1 MSMNCSEKNDV
12 MLIEN
17 TEKKRKILRF
27 VILLLLLVISG
38 VLFLEY
44 LASRKQVIKRAKDIE
59 ENMVIVDSII
69 ETEIIDAEQTVAPDH
84 SYIPSK
90 IKTQA
95 RELNPSE
102 QSKLLLDQLNER
114 YETDKIIAFL
124 DTGEG
129 GIREI
134 VAFDPN
140 SDYYDRRDI
149 KGNYDHSGT
158 VFLYKENES
167 VLDDFTN
174 YFGHSMQDGT
184 RLKKIVDYETNKKL
198 LESAKIYTY
207 EGILVYELVQIVE
220 VESKWYDKYKTWQQA
235 DFMDFYET
243 SAVEGNLVMRNE
255 SYDPQCKYMTLNTC
269 QDYLGKVKTVAIYK
283 LIEIL

>member
-1 MSMNCSEKNDV
+1 M
-12 MLIEN
+12 
-17 TEKKRKILRF
+17 F
-27 VILLLLLVISG
+27 VISG
-38 VLFLEY
+38 ALFFKY
-44 LASRKQVIKRAKDIE
+44 FTSQNQVTKRTKDIQ
-59 ENMVIVDSII
+59 ENIEIVESLIA
-69 ETEIIDAEQTVAPDH
+69 TEITEKEQAVAPDH
-84 SYIPSK
+84 SYIPGK
-90 IKTQA
+90 IKTQE
-95 RELNPSE
+95 RKSNPSE

-134 VAFDPN
+134 VAFDPD

-158 VFLYKENES
+158 VFLYQENQS
-167 VLDDFTN
+167 VLDDYTN

-184 RLKKIVDYETNKKL
+184 RLKKLVDYENNKEYI
-198 LESAKIYTY
+198 ESAKLYTY
-207 EGILVYELVQIVE
+207 EGIFIYELVQIVE
-220 VESKWYDKYKTWQQA
+220 VESKWYDKYKIWQQA
-235 DFMDFYET
+235 DFIEFYES
-243 SAVEGNLVMRNE
+243 SAVEGNLVMRKE
-255 SYDPQCKYMTLNTC
+255 SYDQNSKYMTLNTC

>member
-1 MSMNCSEKNDV
+1 M
-12 MLIEN
+12 EN
-17 TEKKRKILRF
+17 TKKKIFGLI
-27 VILLLLLVISG
+27 ILLFLFVISG
-38 VLFLEY
+38 ILFLKY
-44 LASRKQVIKRAKDIE
+44 FASQKQITKRVKDIQ
-59 ENMVIVDSII
+59 ENIVIVESLIAT
-69 ETEIIDAEQTVAPDH
+69 ETTEAEQVVTPNY

-90 IKTQA
+90 IKTQE
-95 RELNPSE
+95 RKPNFLE

-134 VAFDPN
+134 VAFDPD

-158 VFLYKENES
+158 VFLYKENEN
-167 VLDDFTN
+167 VLDDYTN

-184 RLKKIVDYETNKKL
+184 RLKKLVDYENNKEFI
-198 LESAKIYTY
+198 ESARLYTY
-207 EGILVYELVQIVE
+207 EGIFIYQLVQIVE
-220 VESKWYDKYKTWQQA
+220 VESNWYDKYKTWEQA
-235 DFMDFYET
+235 DFIEFYES
-243 SAVEGNLVMRNE
+243 SAIEGNLVMRKE
-255 SYDPQCKYMTLNTC
+255 SYDPYSRYMTLNTC